1 MEMRQEALS
10 QAKDAFAE
18 GREDIFAAMEV
29 ISDVLVYT
37 IKEGPIALSK
47 EEYFRKKGE
56 PYVLDAIERT
66 GKKIPQRKYLAYG
79 LDRISYGDEIEI
91 LAGFMENKYYA
102 NAYSG
107 KAAYI
112 SFIYWIA
119 IIGIVQGIPFADMLE
134 HFRSVI
140 PDEEEAEFE
149 IFASKWKVGEKSTKN
164 IGAVIQFGQG
174 KK

>member
-1 MEMRQEALS
+1 MDMRQEALR

-18 GREDIFAAMEV
+18 GLEDIYAAMEV
-29 ISDVLVYT
+29 ISDVLEYT

-47 EEYFRKKGE
+47 EECFRKKGE
-56 PYVLDAIERT
+56 LYVLDAIERT
-66 GKKIPQRKYLAYG
+66 GKKIPQRIYLAYG
-79 LDRISYGDEIEI
+79 LDRISYGDAIEI

-102 NAYSG
+102 NAYTG

-119 IIGIVQGIPFADMLE
+119 IIGIVQGITFIDMLE

-140 PDEEEAEFE
+140 PDAEEASFE
-149 IFASKWKVGEKSTKN
+149 MFASKWKAGEKSKTNK
-164 IGAVIQFGQG
+164 GAVIQFE
-174 KK
+174 KDKY